1 MNDIFSAA
9 REITR
14 NSVLWLIRFY
24 QRRISSW
31 TPPSCR
37 FSPTCSH
44 YTYEAIE
51 RFGLLKG
58 GWLGIARICR
68 CNPLCKGG
76 YDPVPEREKTDQEH
90 DTQCRNDESNDG
102 EEATERDAAN

>member
-58 GWLGIARICR
+58 GWLGVARICR

-76 YDPVPEREKTDQEH
+76 YDPVPELRKNAAPCVGDVG
-90 DTQCRNDESNDG
+90 DG
-102 EEATERDAAN
+102 VEEAAERDTAD